1 MWSPGKSPSR
11 YGHAPL
17 YDGAIATGEK
27 PSATLAMIA
36 PVTGFMRYKCVDVAT
51 QTSLWSTTTKSVGAG
66 NVKRAKTL

>member
-1 MWSPGKSPSR
+1 
-11 YGHAPL
+11 
-17 YDGAIATGEK
+17 
-27 PSATLAMIA
+27 MIA